1 MSVNIKTS
9 SVSRYTGIY
18 SKYFENCPIS
28 HLKIND
34 LKPIDIQRYYNSLH
48 KKGIS
53 SNVIKNSNKL
63 LKQYLNYAVDCGYI
77 VNNPCS
83 GKKVVI
89 PKDNVY
95 KDTDDINKLPVF
107 SKEDLNKILSQKED
121 TKIIYISL
129 ISLGTGMRRGEILG
143 LKESDIDYKNKE
155 IHIRRTITTTYVYD
169 DDGNKHKETFLE
181 NTKTRSSV
189 RDIPLPESLIPIF
202 KAAIALKKKE
212 SLKCGDS
219 YNMVNKHMIFL
230 SENGEFI
237 DAGNIDKSWI
247 YFLKRCKVPHLKFHA
262 LRHTYATMQ
271 FENNIRI
278 ETVSKLLG
286 HSTIEMTANTYTHV
300 LKKEKQKAVD
310 LMELFS

>member
-1 MSVNIKTS
+1 MSSNIKTS
-9 SVSRYTGIY
+9 SFSRYVGIY

-83 GKKVVI
+83 GKKVVV

-95 KDTDDINKLPVF
+95 KDLDDINKLPVF

-121 TKIIYISL
+121 TKIRYISL
-129 ISLGTGMRRGEILG
+129 ISLGTGMRRGEILD
-143 LKESDIDYKNKE
+143 LKEYDIDYKNKE

-169 DDGNKHKETFLE
+169 DDGNKHKETFLV
-181 NTKTRSSV
+181 NTKTRSSI
-189 RDIPLPESLIPIF
+189 RDIPLPDSLIPIF
-202 KAAIALKKKE
+202 KAVIVLNKK
-212 SLKCGDS
+212 
-219 YNMVNKHMIFL
+219 N
-230 SENGEFI
+230 
-237 DAGNIDKSWI
+237 A
-247 YFLKRCKVPHLKFHA
+247 
-262 LRHTYATMQ
+262 
-271 FENNIRI
+271 
-278 ETVSKLLG
+278 
-286 HSTIEMTANTYTHV
+286 
-300 LKKEKQKAVD
+300 
-310 LMELFS
+310 